1 MQKDRP
7 PVCDYEGS
15 DYQIRFWENTDRA
28 YEDRVEA
35 VALRRLLPSEGNL
48 LLEVGAGA
56 GRNTPRY
63 SGFQKIVL
71 LDYSYSQLQQ
81 ARRRLGDSPRYCYV
95 AGDVYH
101 LPFAASVFDG
111 ATMIRT
117 LHHMADPLS
126 ALQQVRATLKPQSFF
141 VLEYANKRNIKA
153 IFRWL
158 LRRQSWSP
166 FDPEPVEFAELNFD
180 FHPKTVLKWLEEADF
195 KLERQLSVS
204 HFRLAFLKRLV
215 PLDLLVALDSAL
227 QWTGAYWQLS
237 PSIFVRCRT
246 IAESQSYAKDQFWK
260 CPACDSADMQSND
273 DGLRCATCGRVWAIR
288 EGIFDFR
295 EPRGE

>member
-7 PVCDYEGS
+7 PICDYEGS
-15 DYQIRFWENTDRA
+15 DYQTRFWENADRA

-35 VALRRLLPSEGNL
+35 VALRRLLPAEGNL

-56 GRNTPRY
+56 GRNTQRY
-63 SGFQKIVL
+63 SGFQKIFL
-71 LDYSYSQLQQ
+71 LDYSYSQLRQ
-81 ARRRLGDSPRYCYV
+81 ARRRLGDNPSYCYV

-101 LPFAASVFDG
+101 LPFAASVFGG

-117 LHHMADPLS
+117 LHHMVDPLA
-126 ALQQVRATLKPQSFF
+126 ALQQIRATLKPQSVF

-158 LRRQSWSP
+158 LGRQSWSP
-166 FDPEPVEFAELNFD
+166 FEPESVEFAELNFD
-180 FHPKTVLKWLEEADF
+180 FHPKTLRKWLEEADF

-204 HFRLAFLKRLV
+204 HFRLPILKRLV
-215 PLDLLVALDSAL
+215 PLGLLVALDSAL

-237 PSIFVRCRT
+237 PSIFVRCRA
-246 IAESQSYAKDQFWK
+246 IAEAQYSIEDKFWK
-260 CPACDSADMQSND
+260 CPACESTEMQSND
-273 DGLRCATCGRVWAIR
+273 EAIRCTTCGRVWAIR

-295 EPRGE
+295 EPL

>member
-15 DYQIRFWENTDRA
+15 DYQTRFWENADRV

-35 VALRRLLPSEGNL
+35 VALRRLLPAEGNL

-63 SGFQKIVL
+63 SGFQRIVL

-81 ARRRLGDSPRYCYV
+81 ARRRLGDSSRYCYV

-101 LPFAASVFDG
+101 LPFAESVFDG

-117 LHHMADPLS
+117 LHHMADPFA
-126 ALQQVRATLKPQSFF
+126 ALRQIRVALKPQSVF

-153 IFRWL
+153 IIRWL

-180 FHPKTVLKWLEEADF
+180 FHPKTVRKWLDEAGF

-204 HFRLAFLKRLV
+204 HFRIAILKRLA
-215 PLDLLVALDSAL
+215 PLDLLVTLDSAL
-227 QWTGAYWQLS
+227 QWTGACWQLS
-237 PSIFVRCRT
+237 PSMFVRCRS
-246 IAESQSYAKDQFWK
+246 IAESQKSVRENFWK
-260 CPACDSADMQSND
+260 CPACESNDMQSND
-273 DGLRCATCGRVWAIR
+273 EGIRCAACGRMWAIR
-288 EGIFDFR
+288 DGIFDFR
-295 EPRGE
+295 EPLG